1 MALVQMGVGQIEMG
15 QIEMGQLEMGQIEM
29 GQIEMGQI
37 GVFSNRYSIFIMKN
51 KLFKYFR
58 LIFKN

>member
-1 MALVQMGVGQIEMG
+1 MALVQIGVGQIEMG
-15 QIEMGQLEMGQIEM
+15 QIEMGQIGV
-29 GQIEMGQI
+29 GQI